1 MRSTASLIWSR
12 TKAAPTLCRVG
23 LPPVDE
29 PVEVQLQPILQ
40 ANSLDSSASETPP
53 RSNFGRF
60 SLIGASEAAMSVVL
74 PVPGR
79 KWIASKTYLT

>member
-1 MRSTASLIWSR
+1 MSQLRSSFNPSCKQTRWIA
-12 TKAAPTLCRVG
+12 RV
-23 LPPVDE
+23 
-29 PVEVQLQPILQ
+29 
-40 ANSLDSSASETPP
+40 SETPP

-60 SLIGASEAAMSVVL
+60 SLIGAPEAAMSVVL